1 MHFTGTKSSKFKQ
14 IRNKVV
20 TAIRNTKKSLLDNL
34 ANRLKTMHLLQ
45 ETGGQPLNP
54 LFLLSINRQ
63 FLDQDGTIQSEDF
76 DKANVLND
84 FFCKQTMLND
94 EKASRPELPLFVG
107 VGLSNSVVTSDE
119 VESVLKALP
128 TGKATGPDGINNCI
142 LRELAHELSSPL
154 CSLSNQSLSV
164 DLSSQTFGKKHTCV

>member
-1 MHFTGTKSSKFKQ
+1 M
-14 IRNKVV
+14 
-20 TAIRNTKKSLLDNL
+20 KKKHLD
-34 ANRLKTMHLLQ
+34 
-45 ETGGQPLNP
+45 LNC
-54 LFLLSINRQ
+54 Q
-63 FLDQDGTIQSEDF
+63 FD
-76 DKANVLND
+76 
-84 FFCKQTMLND
+84 
-94 EKASRPELPLFVG
+94 G